1 MQSIDSLKP
10 TDFWW
15 PSPEAFNDLTVE
27 DAEGGFTLI
36 APDDSECGEWLAHWN
51 QSPEHHELFTKE
63 FTKNLLN
70 YLEEID
76 GQTERLTNGQHRDSK
91 QAEDVGAGSLP

>member
-1 MQSIDSLKP
+1 MVE
-10 TDFWW
+10 FFW
-15 PSPEAFNDLTVE
+15 PSPDAFEDLTVE
-27 DAEGGFTLI
+27 DTEEGFTLI
-36 APDDSECGEWLAHWN
+36 APDDSECAEWLAHWN

-63 FTKNLLN
+63 FTKTLLN

-76 GQTERLTNGQHRDSK
+76 GQTERLPSGGQSDPE